1 MKKFIVLMLI
11 LLTCP
16 PSFSD
21 ETIKKI
27 SLKEALDI
35 AIENNIDY
43 QASKMNI
50 DIAANKVKVSNN
62 SSFASETI
70 KIKIVDSFA
79 DVKLQKVTS
88 FGDFEAY
95 FD

>member
-21 ETIKKI
+21 ENIRKI
-27 SLKEALDI
+27 SLQEALDI

-43 QASKMNI
+43 QASK
-50 DIAANKVKVSNN
+50 
-62 SSFASETI
+62 
-70 KIKIVDSFA
+70 
-79 DVKLQKVTS
+79 
-88 FGDFEAY
+88 
-95 FD
+95 